1 MQSENNILLLDTAN
15 NRHRVSDHGL
25 ETALS
30 FGFRQYPRST
40 TAGWV
45 VAPFLLCVLLTPLSI
60 SPATNPR
67 RIAAAASEAKG
78 AQISFQTIA
87 KGHRSG
93 VLGPLQAVARNQ
105 GDWAALWKKHTSIE
119 SNPPPLPDS
128 DFAKHVVVAVF
139 AGEKPTGGHDI
150 EITSVERV
158 DERLLV
164 SFAERSP
171 SPGTIV
177 TQAFT
182 QPFHIAKVASQGSAT
197 VSFRRLP

>member
-1 MQSENNILLLDTAN
+1 MGRRQHFSL
-15 NRHRVSDHGL
+15 
-25 ETALS
+25 
-30 FGFRQYPRST
+30 GFRQYLRST
-40 TAGWV
+40 ATGWV
-45 VAPFLLCVLLTPLSI
+45 VTPSVLCVLLTPLSI
-60 SPATNPR
+60 GPATNPR
-67 RIAAAASEAKG
+67 RIATAASEAKG
-78 AQISFQTIA
+78 VQISFQTIA

-93 VLGPLQAVARNQ
+93 VLEPLQTVVRNQ

-119 SNPPPLPDS
+119 SNPPLLPDS
-128 DFAKHVVVAVF
+128 DFAKHMVVAVF